1 GQSAYA
7 AANVFLD
14 ALAVHRHA
22 QGLPATSLAYGLWLN
37 EGMGG
42 TLGASDVQ
50 RLRRLGLP
58 PLDPETGL
66 ALFDAALRC
75 TRPHVVATPVDRAA
89 LRARTDELPALL
101 RGLVPAGRRKASRAA
116 VPASSGLAAALAG
129 LDPET
134 RARRLL
140 DLVRGHV
147 AALLGHTG
155 ADDVEPDRPFS
166 ELGFDSLAA
175 VELRN
180 LLTAAT
186 DLRLPATLVFDHPN
200 ASAVAALLDELL
212 SGPTG
217 EEATAAVVRTTAD
230 QDDPIV
236 IVSMACRYPGGVASP
251 EDLWRLVADGADAVG
266 PFPTNRGWDLD
277 DLFDPEPGA
286 EGKSYTD
293 RGAFLH
299 DADRFDPVFFGISPN
314 EALIMD
320 PQQRIFLEAAWETF
334 ERAGIRPASLKGS
347 RTGVFAGVMYHDYG
361 DLSSGGS
368 VVSGRVSYSFGF
380 EGPAVTVDTACSSSL
395 VALHLAVQALRTG
408 ECSMALAGG
417 VTVMATPA
425 MFVEFSRQRGLSV
438 DGRCRSFA
446 ESADGTGW
454 SEGVGLLLLER
465 LSDARRL
472 GHPVLAVVRGSAVN
486 QDGASNGLTAP
497 NGPSQQRVIRAAL
510 ANARLAGSDVDLVE
524 GHGTGT
530 RLGDP
535 IEAQALLA
543 TYGQGRADQEPLYLG
558 SLKSNLGH
566 AQAAAGVGGVIKLV
580 EAIRHGIMPR
590 TLHVDAPSSQVD
602 WTDGAVRL
610 LTEARA
616 WPELNRPRRAAVS
629 SFGISGTNAH
639 VIVEQAPVPTG
650 AEAPAPRVEGPVA
663 IPLSARAPEALTAT
677 ATRLASW
684 WSAREDIEV
693 AELAAALANGRA
705 ALEDRAVVIA
715 STREEALQGLASF
728 VSDGTGAVTGRVS
741 AGRTGW
747 LFTGQGSQWL
757 GMGRELCDSEPVFAA
772 AFAEACE
779 ALDRHLV
786 RPIREVI
793 WGEDRAAVDATVFT
807 QASLFAVQAGLVGVL
822 RHWGV
827 TPDVLVGHSI
837 GEISAAYAAGVFG
850 LEDAARLVVARGSLM
865 QALPE
870 GGGMLALA
878 AGVEQVEKLTDGL
891 SIDIAAVNGPA
902 AVVVSGP
909 VVDLEQVAGR
919 AEAAGVRATRLSV
932 SHAFHSRLME
942 PMLEEFAQ
950 VAAMVAYA
958 EPSLPVVSNV
968 TGQVVSVELT
978 DPGYW
983 VRHVRE
989 AVRFADGLATARGLG
1004 VTRFVEVGPD
1014 AVLTAMAR
1022 QSLDDT
1028 DESVFVPLMRRP
1040 RDGAS
1045 AQGTLLTA
1053 AAALYASGVAVDWHL
1068 PAPTRHLDLPTYPFQ
1083 RRSYWL
1089 SGPAQVSVG
1098 VGAAGLR
1105 ETGHGLLAASVTTAD
1120 GGSTVLTG
1128 RIGVRSHPWLADHAV
1143 AGVVLV
1149 PGTALL
1155 DMALYAAD
1163 VTGYGEVG
1171 ELVIGQPL
1179 TLPAQGAVDVQVQ
1192 VTAANDQAEL
1202 TVHSRPADAPETPW
1216 TAHATGTLAGAPG
1229 PAPAVAVPEAWP
1241 PTDATS
1247 LDTDDLYVEL
1257 LDQGYA
1263 YGPAFQGLR
1272 AAWRHGDDVYA
1283 EIVLPEDVTAER
1295 HPVHPALLDA
1305 ALHGLRFGVHGDRAP
1320 GSRPVLPFAW
1330 QGVRLFRTGARDL
1343 RVRLSARGAE
1353 AVHVE
1358 FADAAGQPVGTIESL
1373 VLREAPEAVAGVS
1386 DTLFE
1391 VTWTPATVASFA
1403 GADPV
1408 PVVSP
1413 AELGGVQGSVVV
1425 VDCVPGDGPVP
1436 AAALDLAVTVL
1447 GTVRDWLADPARA
1460 GSTLILVTRGAAGP
1474 DGGDPADV
1482 AAAPV
1487 WGLVRAAQSEHP
1499 GRFVLVDADDPGTVA
1514 AGAWRRVAASG
1525 EPEWAVRDGRW
1536 HQARIVRLAVPVSA
1550 PLPAAASDGGGVVS
1564 RWGGGTVL
1572 VTGGTGGLGA
1582 VV

>member
-1 GQSAYA
+1 MQTWLADGRRTDRTLVVLTRGGMGPDGPAGPAAGAVWGLVRAAQAENPGRFVLADVDRPAELDPGVWPAVVASAEPELAHRQGTWLVPRLEEANPDGAGSGWGGGTVLITGGTGGLGALVARHLVASGVSSLVLVSRRGLGAPGARELVEELSGAGAGAGAGAGVGAGAGAGDATGAATGNGAASGAGSGSGSGAVRVRVVACDVSDRDALAVVVGGIGDLTGVVHAAGVADNGMVTGMSAERLGAVLAAKADAAWHLHELTASLPLSAFVLFSSVGGSLLAGGQSAYA

-14 ALAVHRHA
+14 ALAAHRHA

-58 PLDPETGL
+58 PLDAETGL

-75 TRPHVVATPVDRAA
+75 ERPHVLATPVDRAA
-89 LRARTDELPALL
+89 LRARTDEIPALL

-129 LDPET
+129 LAPEA

-147 AALLGHTG
+147 AALLGHAG

-212 SGPTG
+212 AGPSG
-217 EEATAAVVRTTAD
+217 EEASAAVVVRPTAD

-251 EDLWRLVADGADAVG
+251 EDLWRLVADGVDAVG
-266 PFPTNRGWDLD
+266 SFPTNRGWDLD

-314 EALIMD
+314 EALTMD

-334 ERAGIRPASLKGS
+334 ERAGIDPASLKGS

-395 VALHLAVQALRTG
+395 VALHLAVQALRSG
-408 ECSMALAGG
+408 ECSLAVAGG

-446 ESADGTGW
+446 EAADGTGW

-510 ANARLAGSDVDLVE
+510 ANARLAGADVDLVE

-543 TYGQGRADQEPLYLG
+543 TYGQGRGGQEPLYLG

-580 EAIRHGIMPR
+580 EAIRHGVMPR

-602 WTDGAVRL
+602 WTEGAVQL
-610 LTEARA
+610 LTEERA
-616 WPELNRPRRAAVS
+616 WPELDRPRRAAVS

-639 VIVEQAPVPTG
+639 VIVEQAPDPIG
-650 AEAPAPRVEGPVA
+650 GEAPDPGVGGPVA
-663 IPLSARAPEALTAT
+663 VPLSARSPEALTAS
-677 ATRLASW
+677 AARLAAW
-684 WSAREDIEV
+684 WAAREDVQVTQV
-693 AELAAALANGRA
+693 AATLARGRA
-705 ALEDRAVVIA
+705 GLEHRAVVTA
-715 STREEALQGLASF
+715 STREEALRSLASF
-728 VSDGTGAVTGRVS
+728 ASGDAGAVTGRVLS
-741 AGRTGW
+741 GRTGW

-757 GMGRELCDSEPVFAA
+757 GMGRELHATEPVFAA
-772 AFAEACE
+772 AFDAACE
-779 ALDRHLV
+779 ALDRHLE
-786 RPIREVI
+786 RPIREVL
-793 WGEDRAAVDATVFT
+793 WGEDASLVDATVFT
-807 QASLFAVQAGLVGVL
+807 QAGLFAVQAGLVGVL

-827 TPDVLVGHSI
+827 RPDVLVGHSI

-865 QALPE
+865 HALPE

-878 AGVEQVEKLTDGL
+878 AGVERVEKLIDGL
-891 SIDIAAVNGPA
+891 AVDIAAVNGPA
-902 AVVVSGP
+902 AVVVSGL
-909 VVDLEQVAGR
+909 VTDLDRLAVRA
-919 AEAAGVRATRLSV
+919 AEADVRATRLSV

-942 PMLEEFAQ
+942 PMLEEFAR
-950 VAAMVAYA
+950 VAGTVTYA
-958 EPSLPVVSNV
+958 EPSIPVVSNV
-968 TGQVVSVELT
+968 TGQVVSSELT

-989 AVRFADGLATARGLG
+989 AVRFADGLATARKLG
-1004 VTRFVEVGPD
+1004 VTRFVEIGPE

-1022 QSLDDT
+1022 QSLDDADGLT
-1028 DESVFVPLMRRP
+1028 FAPLMRRP
-1040 RDGAS
+1040 KDGTS
-1045 AQGTLLTA
+1045 AQAILLTA
-1053 AAALYASGVAVDWHL
+1053 AATLYASGVAVDWHL
-1068 PAPTRHLDLPTYPFQ
+1068 PVPTRHLDLPTYPFQ

-1089 SGPAQVSVG
+1089 SGPARTSVG
-1098 VGAAGLR
+1098 VGA
-1105 ETGHGLLAASVTTAD
+1105 
-1120 GGSTVLTG
+1120 
-1128 RIGVRSHPWLADHAV
+1128 
-1143 AGVVLV
+1143 
-1149 PGTALL
+1149 
-1155 DMALYAAD
+1155 
-1163 VTGYGEVG
+1163 
-1171 ELVIGQPL
+1171 
-1179 TLPAQGAVDVQVQ
+1179 
-1192 VTAANDQAEL
+1192 
-1202 TVHSRPADAPETPW
+1202 
-1216 TAHATGTLAGAPG
+1216 
-1229 PAPAVAVPEAWP
+1229 
-1241 PTDATS
+1241 
-1247 LDTDDLYVEL
+1247 
-1257 LDQGYA
+1257 
-1263 YGPAFQGLR
+1263 
-1272 AAWRHGDDVYA
+1272 
-1283 EIVLPEDVTAER
+1283 
-1295 HPVHPALLDA
+1295 
-1305 ALHGLRFGVHGDRAP
+1305 
-1320 GSRPVLPFAW
+1320 
-1330 QGVRLFRTGARDL
+1330 
-1343 RVRLSARGAE
+1343 
-1353 AVHVE
+1353 
-1358 FADAAGQPVGTIESL
+1358 
-1373 VLREAPEAVAGVS
+1373 
-1386 DTLFE
+1386 
-1391 VTWTPATVASFA
+1391 
-1403 GADPV
+1403 
-1408 PVVSP
+1408 
-1413 AELGGVQGSVVV
+1413 
-1425 VDCVPGDGPVP
+1425 
-1436 AAALDLAVTVL
+1436 
-1447 GTVRDWLADPARA
+1447 
-1460 GSTLILVTRGAAGP
+1460 
-1474 DGGDPADV
+1474 
-1482 AAAPV
+1482 
-1487 WGLVRAAQSEHP
+1487 
-1499 GRFVLVDADDPGTVA
+1499 
-1514 AGAWRRVAASG
+1514 
-1525 EPEWAVRDGRW
+1525 
-1536 HQARIVRLAVPVSA
+1536 
-1550 PLPAAASDGGGVVS
+1550 
-1564 RWGGGTVL
+1564 
-1572 VTGGTGGLGA
+1572 
-1582 VV
+1582 